1 MYSRWLHPSNTVSPR
16 PYCRSRRGRNGFG
29 SETIVDPTI
38 VDPTVV
44 DPTIVYSTIVHPTL
58 ANAAEQNGC
67 LWKTTIVVPNKICEL
82 NI

>member
-1 MYSRWLHPSNTVSPR
+1 MYSRWLHPSKTVSPR
-16 PYCRSRRGRNGFG
+16 PYCRSRKGRNGFG

-44 DPTIVYSTIVHPTL
+44 DPTIVHPTL

-67 LWKTTIVVPNKICEL
+67 LWKTTIVVLNKICEL